1 MAAKTINTRIQ
12 LKNDTEANWKKS
24 VLPADNSQ
32 GTKVSGTSFVPL
44 LGELIIFSADDAH
57 PFSRLK
63 VGNGTDDVLTLPF
76 IDAGTVGGQLFSQIV
91 LQYDSINSF
100 PSIGQED
107 KMYIDLAAKAIYC
120 YKANTGYA
128 RLSHFTYTATT
139 TNIPII
145 SNWDKG
151 IMTTASID
159 GNFLTIENG
168 REPELTFVDGGLN
181 VVTSIS
187 EVNNNG

>member
-76 IDAGTVGGQLFSQIV
+76 IDAGTISGETLRSVIIQRDQRANFPAVGTT
-91 LQYDSINSF
+91 DSL
-100 PSIGQED
+100 
-107 KMYIDLAAKAIYC
+107 YIDLSTNTIYC
-120 YKANTGYA
+120 WRGDSGYTK
-128 RLSHFTYTATT
+128 LLNVTYTNASVI
-139 TNIPII
+139 N
-145 SNWDKG
+145 NWDAG
-151 IMTTASID
+151 VMTTASVNGAALLIANGIAPTLEYDTSSVVADINRSD
-159 GNFLTIENG
+159 G
-168 REPELTFVDGGLN
+168 
-181 VVTSIS
+181 
-187 EVNNNG
+187 